1 MRARKLAD
9 YSLSL
14 AVPTAHPPKI
24 PWLATCS
31 TTSGLLSMGLNT
43 SPRWVSECSS

>member
-1 MRARKLAD
+1 MRARKLAGH
-9 YSLSL
+9 SLSL
-14 AVPTAHPPKI
+14 AVPAAHPTKM